1 MTGKKE
7 LVTAVVQYRSPANEK
22 QESRL
27 RLDFL
32 MSYLLLTYRASCFR
46 RAEMKRTLTL
56 GPKRCSLL

>member
-32 MSYLLLTYRASCFR
+32 MSYLLTYRASCFR

>member
-7 LVTAVVQYRSPANEK
+7 LVTAVVQYRSPADEK

-32 MSYLLLTYRASCFR
+32 
-46 RAEMKRTLTL
+46 
-56 GPKRCSLL
+56 CSLFFLPIEPLRVLAGQK